1 MNVGCWPERQNYIL
15 NGNVV
20 LPNVNL
26 KCISIEK
33 TWRILSHTKDDFFEV
48 KLSFDYEDIKL
59 SYVWMNRL
67 FITIPEISD
76 NFR

>member
-15 NGNVV
+15 NGKVV

-33 TWRILSHTKDDFFEV
+33 TWMILSHPKDDFFEV

>member
-33 TWRILSHTKDDFFEV
+33 TWRILSHPKDDFFEV

>member
-33 TWRILSHTKDDFFEV
+33 TWRILSHPKDDFFEV

-59 SYVWMNRL
+59 SYVWINRL

>member
-15 NGNVV
+15 NGKVV

-26 KCISIEK
+26 KCISIQK
-33 TWRILSHTKDDFFEV
+33 TWRILSHPKDDFFEV

-59 SYVWMNRL
+59 SYIWMNRL

>member
-1 MNVGCWPERQNYIL
+1 MNVGCWPEWQNYIL
-15 NGNVV
+15 NGKVV

-26 KCISIEK
+26 KCISKEK
-33 TWRILSHTKDDFFEV
+33 TWRILSHLKDDFFEV

>member
-1 MNVGCWPERQNYIL
+1 MNVGCWLERQNYIL

-33 TWRILSHTKDDFFEV
+33 TWRILSHPKDDFFEV